1 MYEVPNLSQSH
12 ISFLRRNPFYYFII
26 KKKKKKKEWAYEDG
40 FVWHNMRG
48 EESFNQEMEA
58 GSDQKKRRMRERE
71 RVCERMYCIPL
82 PLLVWRKSRVRVR
95 ARANISNF
103 FTYSSQISCGVSK
116 RLLSVGFI

>member
-1 MYEVPNLSQSH
+1 MYEVPNLSQNH

-26 KKKKKKKEWAYEDG
+26 KKKKREWAYEDG

-71 RVCERMYCIPL
+71 REFVRECIVYL
-82 PLLVWRKSRVRVR
+82 CL
-95 ARANISNF
+95 
-103 FTYSSQISCGVSK
+103 C
-116 RLLSVGFI
+116 